1 MTNAIGSVIIASA
14 QSVAKVFVIGGV
26 GCLTVMYPR
35 KAPFLPR
42 HLVGNVARFTFHAL
56 TIPLI
61 YSTIA
66 LAVTLES
73 VGDYWF
79 VILGGFTVLGTSY
92 LVATLLKCCIPI
104 ANPRDFYALRIAAT
118 FPNIVALPILIFPSL
133 CEFAVVHEGY
143 FPRDEDL
150 DVPIDS
156 SQLQRQCEA
165 QANTMI
171 FIYFFTWSL
180 LFWSFGHPQL
190 MQATKMKAKSSVASV
205 TSKAED
211 ELSVIAGVAD
221 DDEAKRS
228 RSGDENDTAPDNDNN
243 AQESE
248 EESDSTVFQNVCNA
262 VKQTTTSPGFI
273 ALALAFIT
281 ACIPPL
287 QRALF
292 EPGAPLRFLG
302 SAVETLGIASS
313 PISTMVV
320 AASLMP
326 PSSMDERSEDEQD
339 DAAAVIDE
347 NPAMTDPNFGPYRRR
362 RRARSPSRRLHEL
375 RRSMQSGSMRILNA
389 IPRSSPEMKRLHV
402 WFCLSRLIVTPAV
415 IVGLIVAVDC
425 GTGWLDGVPN
435 LAKLVIIINSALPGA
450 LIVVVILKSKEEMAE
465 TAAAVAKVYL
475 PSYLLAIVSI
485 AAWTAVGLWLTLPD
499 EEGNSVCQRR

>member
-1 MTNAIGSVIIASA
+1 
-14 QSVAKVFVIGGV
+14 
-26 GCLTVMYPR
+26 
-35 KAPFLPR
+35 LPR
-42 HLVGNVARFTFHAL
+42 HLVGKVARFTFHAL

-66 LAVTLES
+66 VAVTLDS

-79 VILGGFTVLGTSY
+79 VILGGFTVLGISY
-92 LVATLLKCCIPI
+92 MIATLLKFCIPI

-143 FPRDEDL
+143 FPPDDNN
-150 DVPIDS
+150 DGPIDS

-171 FIYFFTWSL
+171 FIYFFSWSL
-180 LFWSFGHPQL
+180 AFWSFGHPQL
-190 MQATKMKAKSSVASV
+190 MQAAKMGEKSSTEASV
-205 TSKAED
+205 TTKVD
-211 ELSVIAGVAD
+211 EGFTTMHTTTDEETKQD
-221 DDEAKRS
+221 DDEQERLGTS
-228 RSGDENDTAPDNDNN
+228 ENKLQAHDDDNTQGN
-243 AQESE
+243 E
-248 EESDSTVFQNVCNA
+248 EPDSTVFQNVCNA
-262 VKQTTTSPGFI
+262 IKQTTTSPGFI

-302 SAVETLGIASS
+302 SAVETLGMASS
-313 PISTMVV
+313 PISTMIV
-320 AASLMP
+320 AASLVP
-326 PSSMDERSEDEQD
+326 PSPERDDDDIDEND
-339 DAAAVIDE
+339 DSPVIDE
-347 NPAMTDPNFGPYRRR
+347 NPGMTDPNFGPYRRR
-362 RRARSPSRRLHEL
+362 QRGLQSSSRRLHEF
-375 RRSMQSGSMRILNA
+375 RRSMRSGSKRLLHA
-389 IPRSSPEMKRLHV
+389 IPRSSPEMKRLHL
-402 WFCLSRLIVTPAV
+402 WFCLSRLILSPAV
-415 IVGLIVAVDC
+415 IVGLIVALDC
-425 GTGWLDGVPN
+425 GTGWLNGVPN

-450 LIVVVILKSKEEMAE
+450 LIVVVILKSEEEMAE

-475 PSYLLAIVSI
+475 PSYLLSIITI

-499 EEGNSVCQRR
+499 DDGNSVCQRL